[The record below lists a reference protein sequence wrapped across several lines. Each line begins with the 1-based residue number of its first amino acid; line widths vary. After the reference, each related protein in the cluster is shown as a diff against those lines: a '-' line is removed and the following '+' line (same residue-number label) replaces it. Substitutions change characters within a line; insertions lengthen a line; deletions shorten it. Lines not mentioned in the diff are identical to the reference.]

1 MYTLTFFLT
10 DVNDNILL
18 STSSLQEIANIFG
31 DQNILNQRNE
41 ADLAMYLLR
50 NYFHHVINGV
60 EFYFANQNLRSR
72 INRFNTSKKYYP

>member
-60 EFYFANQNLRSR
+60 EFYFANQNIS
-72 INRFNTSKKYYP
+72 NTHMTFKITYKQI